1 MPGYDLASVAIFAV
15 PWALGTVIGL
25 AARVIDTLPI
35 FPTYPQPF
43 TENEVL
49 SGFVMPYTI
58 QALLGRNGV
67 VAFFVLLFMSLTST
81 VSSSMIAVSSILSF
95 DVYKTYLNPK
105 ASDKRVV
112 KVSHLAV
119 CFHGVFISGFS
130 IALNYG
136 GANMNWLG
144 YFIPILTC
152 PGIIPL
158 ILTLTWSGQTR
169 LAAVLSPP
177 LGLATGLAIW
187 LSSTYSIYG
196 EINMTTSQE
205 QAPCLYAAIGSLFSP
220 ALYSLIISNVY
231 KPHTFDWREFLRVQ
245 IVNEEETESLP
256 PTPPTETETGA
267 KTETTVT
274 KLPTQTENQV
284 SAHSSNSDLDS
295 ISSPFSPQVLQSL
308 YRWYKVAWVIFIA
321 LVFLTIV
328 AWPMPLYRDWI
339 FTKTFFAG
347 WVVVAIIW
355 QFFAFGAVVVYP
367 LWDGRKEIARGA
379 RGVQRSLK
387 AFLKGK

>member
-1 MPGYDLASVAIFAV
+1 
-15 PWALGTVIGL
+15 
-25 AARVIDTLPI
+25 
-35 FPTYPQPF
+35 
-43 TENEVL
+43 
-49 SGFVMPYTI
+49 MPYTI

-67 VAFFVLLFMSLTST
+67 VAFFLLLFMALTST

-112 KVSHLAV
+112 KISHLAV

-136 GANMNWLG
+136 GANMNWLS

-152 PGIIPL
+152 PGIMPL
-158 ILTLTWSGQTR
+158 ILTLTWSRQTR

-177 LGLATGLAIW
+177 LGLITGLAVW

-220 ALYSLIISNVY
+220 ALYSLVISTVY
-231 KPHTFDWREFLRVQ
+231 KPYTFDWREFLRIRLVG
-245 IVNEEETESLP
+245 EETESP
-256 PTPPTETETGA
+256 PRTPPTEPDP
-267 KTETTVT
+267 KTEPTVT
-274 KLPTQTENQV
+274 KQPTQTEKQV
-284 SAHSSNSDLDS
+284 PTQSSSSDLDLV
-295 ISSPFSPQVLQSL
+295 SSPFSPQVLRSL
-308 YRWYKVAWVIFIA
+308 YRWYKIAWVMFVV
-321 LVFLTIV
+321 LVLLTFLL
-328 AWPMPLYRDWI
+328 WPMPLYRDWI
-339 FTKTFFAG
+339 FNKTFFAG

-367 LWDGRKEIARGA
+367 LWDGRREIARGA
-379 RGVQRSLK
+379 RGVQGSLK
-387 AFLKGK
+387 TFLKSR